1 MDGNVEWQ
9 VGIRIVVDHGM
20 EGKLENGAPQVQLYS
35 KVDSRTHNEGQYP
48 SGDVVSICDVAVA
61 KASIQISEEH
71 FCYRKNMGVLC
82 TTTVI
87 PFDI

>member
-48 SGDVVSICDVAVA
+48 SGDVLSICDVAVA

-71 FCYRKNMGVLC
+71 FCYGKNMGAPLYHNSY
-82 TTTVI
+82 
-87 PFDI
+87 PF